1 MKTFPFHRLILALLA
16 LLAAAGLP
24 AATQAFPSQ
33 QSEPGALT
41 PAALANMSYRSELG
55 EDGVV
60 TLVDGRFEES
70 EQGWVAGIRAATIA
84 TGTLDGQPVA
94 AVQFFESGGG
104 SGVFVSLALVIE
116 QEGVLV
122 NPASAPLGDRVQ
134 VNTLAVA
141 DNQIRLNWSGMGRG
155 TRSAARPS
163 W

>member
-1 MKTFPFHRLILALLA
+1 
-16 LLAAAGLP
+16 
-24 AATQAFPSQ
+24 
-33 QSEPGALT
+33 
-41 PAALANMSYRSELG
+41 MSYRSELG

-141 DNQIRLNWSGMGRG
+141 DNQIQVELVRHGEGDPICCPTELVNLAYVWEDNQLVQVAEVLPYAFELPFWLQPYL
-155 TRSAARPS
+155 TP
-163 W
+163 